1 MAVLNKFRNFLFA
14 IMFQLTSPDK
24 KYRMNTYRMYKTFYV
39 RSNRSQNSFLWN
51 AQGPCEF
58 PEGIETLFGGN
69 F

>member
-14 IMFQLTSPDK
+14 IMFQLTSTNK

-58 PEGIETLFGGN
+58 PGSTEKLFGGN

>member
-1 MAVLNKFRNFLFA
+1 MAVLNKFRNFLFT

-24 KYRMNTYRMYKTFYV
+24 KNRINTYRMYKTFYV

-51 AQGPCEF
+51 AQGPCGF
-58 PEGIETLFGGN
+58 PGDTETLFGGN